1 MFSHSIHRIE
11 PMSTDL
17 KDFDDLIN
25 NYIHPADSPEGRA
38 TTLAALKSYFRALR
52 AKELETLRTLMTDD
66 VVTEIPFG
74 ESGKTDEGSFRV
86 YRGMD
91 QVLDFW
97 ATAFKAEG
105 KSHGMTETDI
115 TVNADG
121 SRVFIEGRGH
131 LTMASGKTYRN
142 RYVMRFDFV
151 SGRIK
156 HCKEYYN
163 PIQSAYAFGRKIAG
177 QFTIEAL

>member
-1 MFSHSIHRIE
+1 VSA
-11 PMSTDL
+11 DL
-17 KDFDDLIN
+17 KDYDNLIDG
-25 NYIHPADSPEGRA
+25 YVHPADSPQGRA
-38 TTLAALKSYFRALR
+38 TTLDALKRYFRALR
-52 AKELETLRTLMTDD
+52 AKDLQTLQTLMTDD

-86 YRGMD
+86 YRGLD
-91 QVLDFW
+91 EVLGFW

-105 KSHGMTETDI
+105 KSHGVTETDLTI
-115 TVNADG
+115 SADG
-121 SRVFIEGRGH
+121 SRVFLEGRGH
-131 LTMASGKTYRN
+131 LTMSSGKTYRN

-151 SGRIK
+151 GGKIK

-177 QFTIEAL
+177 QFTIETL